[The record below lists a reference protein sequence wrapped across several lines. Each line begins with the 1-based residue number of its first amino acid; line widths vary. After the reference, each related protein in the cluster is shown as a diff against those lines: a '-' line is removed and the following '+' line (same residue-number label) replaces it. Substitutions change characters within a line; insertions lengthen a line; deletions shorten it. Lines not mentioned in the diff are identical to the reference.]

1 MAMRKNRTGQTGK
14 DDLIVTPGGPRPK
27 SDVHRVGPGEAV
39 SCDEAGTATVVPLAQ
54 TPVKPEGGFPTMADN
69 LVLTPC
75 GFRDKSLVHHVPLG
89 HVLNF
94 QDDRMLITDL
104 RTNISTEIP
113 PSKAKVPALSDGW
126 ITDVEWTNVTGAP
139 LFQFASGWQVP
150 QPPQT
155 NSGQTIFL
163 FNAMESN
170 GNSILQPVLQ
180 WGPSAAGGG
189 PNWAVASW
197 YISEQGH
204 TFYTE
209 LAPVM
214 NDQILLG
221 EITLIRRQ
229 NNNFSYNC
237 AFSGLPATNLYIN
250 DFPELTCCYET
261 LEGYNLTQCSDYP
274 NMPSTRFFFI
284 QVNNGIYGKPLDW
297 VIQNRVTDCGQHAQ
311 IVSPSSI
318 NGTVEIFYR
327 S

>member
-1 MAMRKNRTGQTGK
+1 
-14 DDLIVTPGGPRPK
+14 
-27 SDVHRVGPGEAV
+27 
-39 SCDEAGTATVVPLAQ
+39 
-54 TPVKPEGGFPTMADN
+54 MADN

-75 GFRDKSLVHHVPLG
+75 GFRDKSLVHHVPPG

-94 QDDRMLITDL
+94 QDDRMLIMDL
-104 RTNISTEIP
+104 RTSVSTEIP
-113 PSKAKVPALSDGW
+113 PSKAGVPALSQGW
-126 ITDVEWTNVTGAP
+126 ITDAEWTNVTGAP

-261 LEGYNLTQCSDYP
+261 LEAYNLTQCSDYP
-274 NMPSTRFFFI
+274 NVPSTRFFFI